1 MRQVMNQVQG
11 KKRVLLYGKRVLF
24 FIIIVSYKDCRKID
38 FLVCY
43 SMYVND
49 LHNRKGK
56 IFMADAGTIMSW
68 TFYEET
74 DIPREIHDILVD
86 GEEAE
91 VAYKTVRD
99 VAVVTNKRIIVA
111 DRQGITGKKVEVYT
125 IPFKS
130 VIMYSSENG
139 GMLDL
144 NAELE
149 LWTKAGKFK
158 LNLNKKV
165 DIRKL
170 DRLIGTHIL

>member
-1 MRQVMNQVQG
+1 L
-11 KKRVLLYGKRVLF
+11 KY
-24 FIIIVSYKDCRKID
+24 III
-38 FLVCY
+38 LVKY
-43 SMYVND
+43 GFNKEVN
-49 LHNRKGK
+49 G
-56 IFMADAGTIMSW
+56 MAAVGEIMSW

-74 DIPREIHDILVD
+74 QVPKEILDVLID
-86 GEEAE
+86 GERAE

-99 VAVVTNKRIIVA
+99 VAVVTNKRIIIS
-111 DRQGITGKKVEVYT
+111 DRQGLTGKKVEVYT

-130 VIMYSSENG
+130 IIMYSSENG
-139 GMLDL
+139 GMLDF

-170 DRLIGTHIL
+170 DRIIGKYIL